1 MSDTVEPTAA
11 SPGQGKLQRNLGLT
25 TAIALGVGT
34 TVGSGIFT
42 SVGAVAGAAGT
53 PLLAVAA
60 FLVGGLIMVPQ
71 ILLYCEFS
79 TAYTESGGQVV
90 YFREAG
96 WSFPSMFMSWSCY
109 WATDPVGIATM
120 TLTVVN
126 YAAYFTG
133 WGGNTGRLVGCA
145 LIVFFTWLHVCHKK
159 AGATWQ
165 DFITAAKI
173 VPFIVLVGIG
183 LFFVNGDNYSSRTSD
198 AVAASSPLLAIV
210 TGVALT
216 TWAYD
221 GMQTS
226 VTMAGEIENP
236 RRNMP
241 IALIGTVVLVTLL
254 YTGLAAA
261 AVGLVDIGSL
271 AGSDAPVAAAFSQIP
286 GIGSNAGTIA
296 AVLAVVVVV
305 GSLSSLIMFQ
315 ARMQMKA
322 AEEGY
327 WWRSWA
333 KIHPKYNTPATA
345 MLWQSGLALVLV
357 WFSTIQQLLGLF
369 TLIVLL
375 RNALLFCAW
384 FKLRR
389 KENYRPTWRAPFGPV
404 TAVLAIVPS
413 LILMVSTF
421 FDAPVESVGAGLLA
435 LASAVPFYYRWRR
448 VNADVIEGA
457 ERARNAR
464 ILGEVDAR
472 VAPHSTEGGT
482 W

>member
-1 MSDTVEPTAA
+1 MTETPSAA
-11 SPGQGKLQRNLGLT
+11 APPGRGTLQRNLGLT
-25 TAIALGVGT
+25 TALALGVGT

-53 PLLAVAA
+53 PWLAVAA

-120 TLTVVN
+120 TLTVVS

-133 WGGNTGRLVGCA
+133 WDGITGRLVGCA
-145 LIVFFTWLHVCHKK
+145 LIVFFTWLHICHKR
-159 AGATWQ
+159 AGAAWQ

-173 VPFIVLVGIG
+173 LPFVVLVVIG
-183 LFFVNGDNYSSRTSD
+183 LFFVDGTNYSDPSNGLRGD
-198 AVAASSPLLAIV
+198 GPSSGPLLALV

-226 VTMAGEIENP
+226 VTMAGEIKNP

-261 AVGLVDIGSL
+261 AVGLVDIEDLTS
-271 AGSDAPVAAAFSQIP
+271 SDAPVATAFSQLP
-286 GIGSNAGTIA
+286 GVGENAGTLA

-333 KIHPKYNTPATA
+333 AIHPKYNTPATS

-357 WFSTIQQLLGLF
+357 WFSSVQQLLGLF

-384 FKLRR
+384 FKLRHR
-389 KENYRPTWRAPFGPV
+389 PSYRPTWKAPFGPV
-404 TAVLAIVPS
+404 TAVLAVVPS
-413 LILMVSTF
+413 VVLMVSTF
-421 FDAPVESVGAGLLA
+421 FDAPTESVVAGLVA
-435 LASAVPFYYRWRR
+435 LATAVPFYFRWRR
-448 VNADVIEGA
+448 VNADVIRQA
-457 ERARNAR
+457 QDARDAR
-464 ILGEVDAR
+464 ILGQVDA
-472 VAPHSTEGGT
+472 
-482 W
+482 